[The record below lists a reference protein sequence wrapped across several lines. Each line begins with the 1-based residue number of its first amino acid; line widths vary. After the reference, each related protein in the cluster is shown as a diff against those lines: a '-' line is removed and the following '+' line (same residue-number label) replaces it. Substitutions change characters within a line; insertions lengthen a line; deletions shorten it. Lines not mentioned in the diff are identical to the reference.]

1 MLLTYCGDILYPE
14 IRISQDMKGR
24 AKAKYNK
31 IKINP
36 EKDKRK
42 FASEGNRLLY
52 GYLGE
57 VIVMDYYGVDDVDDY
72 EYDIIVG
79 EYKIDV
85 KSISCK
91 FEPPKN
97 YLAAV
102 NSCEIEGEHRQDADI
117 YIFVRIRE
125 DCEIAWIVGFIE
137 CDRFFDMS
145 KFIQKGET
153 YHGMKFEK
161 ANTNVLPINKLHPV

>member
-1 MLLTYCGDILYPE
+1 
-14 IRISQDMKGR
+14 MKNR
-24 AKAKYNK
+24 AKAKHNK

-36 EKDKRK
+36 EKDKRR
-42 FASEGNRLLY
+42 FASEGRRLLY

-57 VIVMDYYGVDDVDDY
+57 VIVMDYYGVGDIDDY

-79 EYKIDV
+79 EYRIDV

-91 FEPPKN
+91 FEPPKHF
-97 YLAAV
+97 LAAV
-102 NSCEIEGEHRQDADI
+102 NSCEIEGEHRQNADI
-117 YIFVRIRE
+117 YVFVRIRE

-145 KFIQKGET
+145 KFIKKGET

-161 ANTNVLPINKLHPV
+161 ANMNVLPINKLHLIS

>member
-1 MLLTYCGDILYPE
+1 
-14 IRISQDMKGR
+14 MKNR
-24 AKAKYNK
+24 AKAKHNK
-31 IKINP
+31 IKIKP
-36 EKDKRK
+36 EKDKRR
-42 FASEGNRLLY
+42 FASEGRRLLY

-57 VIVMDYYGVDDVDDY
+57 VIVMDYYGVGDIDDY

-79 EYKIDV
+79 EYRIDV

-91 FEPPKN
+91 FEPPKHF
-97 YLAAV
+97 LAAV
-102 NSCEIEGEHRQDADI
+102 NSCEIEGEHRQNADI
-117 YIFVRIRE
+117 YVFVRIRE

-145 KFIQKGET
+145 KFIKKGET

-161 ANTNVLPINKLHPV
+161 ANMNVLPINKLHLIS

>member
-1 MLLTYCGDILYPE
+1 MYSE
-14 IRISQDMKGR
+14 IRISQEMRDR
-24 AKAKYNK
+24 AKSKFEK
-31 IKINP
+31 IKIDGT
-36 EKDKRK
+36 KDKRR
-42 FASEGNRLLY
+42 FASEGRRLLY

-57 VIVMDYYGVDDVDDY
+57 IIVIDYYGVDDIDDY
-72 EYDIIVG
+72 EYDIIIG
-79 EYKIDV
+79 EYKVDV

-91 FEPPKN
+91 FKPPIN
-97 YLAAV
+97 YLATV
-102 NSCEIEGEHRQDADI
+102 NSCEIEGEHRQDSDV

-145 KFIQKGET
+145 RFIQKGEI

-161 ANTNVLPINKLHPV
+161 ANMNVLPINKLHSI

>member
-1 MLLTYCGDILYPE
+1 MYSE
-14 IRISQDMKGR
+14 IRISQDMRNR
-24 AKAKYNK
+24 AKSKFEK
-31 IKINP
+31 IKIDTA
-36 EKDKRK
+36 KDKRR
-42 FASEGNRLLY
+42 FASEGSRLLY

-57 VIVMDYYGVDDVDDY
+57 VIVMDYYGVDDIDDY

-79 EYKIDV
+79 EYRIDV

-91 FEPPKN
+91 FKPPEH
-97 YLAAV
+97 YLTAV

-125 DCEIAWIVGFIE
+125 DCKGAWILGFIE
-137 CDRFFDMS
+137 CDRFFEMS
-145 KFIQKGET
+145 KYIQKGET

-161 ANTNVLPINKLHPV
+161 ANMNVLPINKLHAIL